1 MFLLSSNFPPAA
13 VSGMPFNC
21 VFENY
26 ISKSDHLRIATGYV
40 ASEALAEIESMIRE
54 NPNWNF
60 RFELILGMHKFEGF
74 TRQQYNTSCRL
85 HNYLVEKDMG
95 GIRIC
100 TAFPYHGKVYLFQNN
115 GSIIAGSVGSSN
127 LSSILDNHL
136 LYETDVLF
144 SKNDAIVFEL
154 SRLMTKLWDK
164 ASIPL
169 DSFANPIIKQ
179 SPSKA
184 MEGISHV
191 DKLPKSQVEEIK
203 SARTGATYQIALKD
217 TPKSNLNVYFGKGR
231 LTTKTGL
238 IRPRHWYEVEII
250 VSKEVTQLPGY
261 PEKGV
266 DFFVVT
272 DDGWKFECNV
282 NGDYSKNFRSSN
294 NLQILGRWVKGR
306 LEDAGC
312 LTVGEPV
319 TEEVYSCYGRSHMS
333 LEPTAD
339 PNIWYL
345 DFSRG

>member
-1 MFLLSSNFPPAA
+1 
-13 VSGMPFNC
+13 
-21 VFENY
+21 
-26 ISKSDHLRIATGYV
+26 
-40 ASEALAEIESMIRE
+40 
-54 NPNWNF
+54 
-60 RFELILGMHKFEGF
+60 
-74 TRQQYNTSCRL
+74 
-85 HNYLVEKDMG
+85 
-95 GIRIC
+95 
-100 TAFPYHGKVYLFQNN
+100 
-115 GSIIAGSVGSSN
+115 
-127 LSSILDNHL
+127 
-136 LYETDVLF
+136 
-144 SKNDAIVFEL
+144 
-154 SRLMTKLWDK
+154 
-164 ASIPL
+164 
-169 DSFANPIIKQ
+169 
-179 SPSKA
+179 